1 MACFVVDGLSV
12 VDSWI
17 LLNCVACSVA
27 ARVVYAIEM
36 PKDETIFLI
45 QRGNGHC
52 LPCSALQ
59 HPTNGR
65 SSDVPPLNTDPKTRD
80 APSCTSRLGIG
91 TGNGIMGDDEVMPN
105 QSHIRVLGRQR
116 GVFCAPQPQAGVTL
130 SCQNCPTSTCTLP
143 WTQSRAAEHSY
154 IG

>member
-12 VDSWI
+12 VDSRI
-17 LLNCVACSVA
+17 LLNCVACGVA

-65 SSDVPPLNTDPKTRD
+65 SSDVPPLNTDPDNPGFTILHIAPWHWD
-80 APSCTSRLGIG
+80 AEWG
-91 TGNGIMGDDEVMPN
+91 TM
-105 QSHIRVLGRQR
+105 R
-116 GVFCAPQPQAGVTL
+116 
-130 SCQNCPTSTCTLP
+130 
-143 WTQSRAAEHSY
+143 
-154 IG
+154 